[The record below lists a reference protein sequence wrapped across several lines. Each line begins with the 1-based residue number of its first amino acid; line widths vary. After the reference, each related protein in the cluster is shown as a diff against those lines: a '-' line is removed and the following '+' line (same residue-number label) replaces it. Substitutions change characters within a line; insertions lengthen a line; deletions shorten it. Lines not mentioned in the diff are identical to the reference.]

1 MERQYMTDYDKEW
14 KDLLDDIVVIEDG
27 KVDPND
33 IVSIE
38 LGTGYELPDTIT
50 ISDSD
55 NLKFDDL
62 IITSTDNSFTY
73 ENFTYDYTFNDYLPA
88 ISEIENMCK
97 EYPALEKAYENFKT
111 IYKMVEQDYKGKQQD
126 DS

>member
-1 MERQYMTDYDKEW
+1 MGRQYMTDYDKYWSEN
-14 KDLLDDIVVIEDG
+14 IAGVEVFEDG
-27 KVDPND
+27 KVNNVD

-38 LGTGYELPDTIT
+38 LGPDYKLPDTIT

-62 IITSTDNSFTY
+62 VVSTDNSYTY
-73 ENFTYDYTFNDYLPA
+73 NWGVNIFQDYLPTVR
-88 ISEIENMCK
+88 EIENMCE